1 MSETDGAKWPLT
13 QPQTSLG
20 QEKLFHQFHGVRAL
34 DSQCRQRGS
43 TGGRK
48 LDNTIFLLA
57 MHRLESQQE
66 LLNASLSGAL
76 NRLRL
81 NHGNPGENQIGFI
94 ADLRPQGLHHGG
106 SATPRQ

>member
-1 MSETDGAKWPLT
+1 MSKTDGAKCPVT
-13 QPQTSLG
+13 QPQTPLG
-20 QEKLFHQFHGVRAL
+20 QEKLFHQFYGLRAL
-34 DSQCRQRGS
+34 DPQCRQRGS
-43 TGGRK
+43 TGGRE

-57 MHRLESQQE
+57 MHRLEPQQE

-81 NHGNPGENQIGFI
+81 NHGDPREDQIGFI